1 MGYPEVTG
9 HILGPIRSPEFYYFN
24 KPFRVMSFISGIAYI
39 IHHSGVWLIHGIMQS
54 SLTIY
59 MNMNDDSAGKI
70 EDEEDS
76 IPLETKANS
85 ANSTRSMSG
94 NLHRHRSLRL
104 FRRSL
109 DLHSTAIDYSIDI
122 ESESDKSMDDVEDTC
137 TLPATTTIDE
147 LSPEPDSSVP
157 AQRRSLDGSLDKQG
171 SLRLSQSS
179 VQSINEEERGKNEN
193 NDTCKAPDTTTP
205 SVGDQAHKINGSR
218 RSMMLRLGSSPS
230 ILVSQK
236 SRLFDP
242 SEVMN
247 LMGFDESTTNGKEE
261 LTRIDEEAESEAF

>member
-1 MGYPEVTG
+1 M
-9 HILGPIRSPEFYYFN
+9 IF
-24 KPFRVMSFISGIAYI
+24 
-39 IHHSGVWLIHGIMQS
+39 
-54 SLTIY
+54 

-85 ANSTRSMSG
+85 ANNTRSMSG

-104 FRRSL
+104 FRSNH
-109 DLHSTAIDYSIDI
+109 LHSTAAAIDYSIDI
-122 ESESDKSMDDVEDTC
+122 ESDSDKGMDDVNNTC

-147 LSPEPDSSVP
+147 RSPEPDSSVP

-179 VQSINEEERGKNEN
+179 VQSINEEERAKNEN
-193 NDTCKAPDTTTP
+193 NDMCKAPDTTAP
-205 SVGDQAHKINGSR
+205 SVGDEAHKIDGSR
-218 RSMMLRLGSSPS
+218 RSMMLRLGSSSS

-242 SEVMN
+242 GEVMH

-261 LTRIDEEAESEAF
+261 LKRIDEGSARESEAF